1 LDEGEVSHPTC
12 LFRAKDGG
20 GGMVHN
26 PYISVLI
33 NAAVAILFIVFSS
46 FAVASLARFI
56 AKLSGVTRRKQENT
70 FAGYLFASPW
80 IVGFLIFVVVP
91 MFFSLYWSFTD
102 FRIASNIPAKW
113 VGLDNYIRLI
123 TADSSFRASIINTLY
138 LTVLGLPLQMGVALF
153 LAVLLNQKTR
163 GERVFRMAFYLPV
176 ILGFNTAVL
185 LCWRLM
191 LNGGTGI
198 INQLIRA
205 VTKTVPPLG
214 YLERAIIFVQELFSA
229 FFLGISNKSFTL
241 FHRVWETGFPA
252 ANRAPLWVESPLWS
266 KMSVVLLIIW
276 GCGTMMLIFLAGL
289 NNIPKELH
297 EAAEVDG
304 ASGWKRFWK
313 ISFPLLT
320 PYIFYN
326 MVVGLIAMLQIFEPI
341 YVLYRDN
348 QPLISS
354 AISMVYYLW
363 QSTFRQFEIGYGSAI
378 SWLILILILVVT
390 LIQFWMQKR
399 WVNYD
404 LY

>member
-1 LDEGEVSHPTC
+1 MLQ
-12 LFRAKDGG
+12 
-20 GGMVHN
+20 N
-26 PYISVLI
+26 PYMSVI
-33 NAAVAILFIVFSS
+33 IYAIFTIVFIVASS
-46 FAVASLARFI
+46 FGVATLARYI
-56 AKLSGVTRRKQENT
+56 AKLFKATRIEQENT

-91 MFFSLYWSFTD
+91 LSFSLYWSFTD
-102 FRIASNIPAKW
+102 FRIASNEPAKW
-113 VGLDNYIRLI
+113 VGLTNYVNLL
-123 TADSSFRASIINTLY
+123 TKDSYFRASIINTLY
-138 LTVLGLPLQMGVALF
+138 LTVLGLPLQMAFALF
-153 LAVLLNQKTR
+153 LAVLLNQR
-163 GERVFRMAFYLPV
+163 MHGERIFRMAFYLPV

-205 VTKTVPPLG
+205 IIKLIPPLG
-214 YLERAIIFVQELFSA
+214 YVERALIFIQELFSA
-229 FFLGISNKSFTL
+229 FFLGISNQSFTL
-241 FHRVWETGFPA
+241 FTRVWEAGLPA
-252 ANRAPLWVESPLWS
+252 ANRVPLWVESPLWS

-289 NNIPKELH
+289 NNIPKEFH
-297 EAAEVDG
+297 EAAQVDG
-304 ASGWKRFWK
+304 ANSWVRFWK
-313 ISFPLLT
+313 ISFPLLS

-354 AISMVYYLW
+354 SISMVYYLW
-363 QSTFRQFEIGYGSAI
+363 QSTFQQFEIGYGSAI
-378 SWLILILILVVT
+378 SWLILIIILVVT
-390 LIQFWMQKR
+390 LIQFRLQKS

-404 LY
+404 LR

>member
-1 LDEGEVSHPTC
+1 ML
-12 LFRAKDGG
+12 
-20 GGMVHN
+20 HN
-26 PYISVLI
+26 PYVSVLV
-33 NAAVAILFIVFSS
+33 NAVVAVLFIVLSS
-46 FAVASLARFI
+46 LAVASLARLI
-56 AKLSGVTRRKQENT
+56 SKLRGATPRRQDNT

-91 MFFSLYWSFTD
+91 MLFSLYWSFTD
-102 FRIASNIPAKW
+102 YRIASNVPAKW
-113 VGLDNYIRLI
+113 VGIENYSTLL
-123 TADSSFRASIINTLY
+123 TKDSSFRASIINTLY

-163 GERVFRMAFYLPV
+163 GEKIFRMAFYLPV
-176 ILGFNTAVL
+176 VLGFNAAVL

-205 VTKTVPPLG
+205 VIKAIPPVG
-214 YLERAIIFVQELFSA
+214 YLERALIFIQELISA

-241 FHRVWETGFPA
+241 FNRIWEAGLPA
-252 ANRAPLWVESPLWS
+252 ANRVPLWVESPLWS

-289 NNIPKELH
+289 NNIPRELH

-304 ASGWKRFWK
+304 AGSWKRFWK
-313 ISFPLLT
+313 ISFPLIT

-326 MVVGLIAMLQIFEPI
+326 LVVGMISMLQIFEPI

-348 QPLISS
+348 QPLVSS
-354 AISMVYYLW
+354 TISMVYYLW

-378 SWLILILILVVT
+378 SWLILIMILVVT
-390 LIQFWMQKR
+390 LVQFWIQKR
-399 WVNYD
+399 WVHYD